1 LKNKIMSVNNKRI
14 YIYLP
19 VILSVIFAL
28 GMFAGHYLPGGK
40 SVFIHNIPI
49 TNKLDAILGY
59 IQEEYVDSV
68 SKNEL
73 VELSIPA
80 ILENLDPHSVYI
92 PAAEFHDLNDPLEG
106 EFEGIGV
113 EFNIQK
119 DTIIVVNTIAGG
131 PSERR
136 GVIGGDRIV
145 KINDTLVAGVKIES
159 ADVMKKLKGR
169 KGTTVRISVK
179 RKNTKNLIPFEI
191 TRDKIPLV
199 SVDASFMVKDDIGYI
214 KVSKF
219 ARTTTSEFHNAVD
232 ALKTKG
238 IKKIIVDLRGNGGGY
253 LDAAT
258 NLADEFLKEGSLIVY
273 TKGRSKPKVNT
284 FATSYGYCQDEKV
297 VVLIDE
303 WSASASEI
311 FAGAI
316 QDNDRGT
323 IIGRRSFGKG
333 LVQEPVSFNDGSS
346 LRLTVARYYTPTG
359 RCIQRSYKN
368 GAISYYE
375 EIADRFYNG
384 ELEFKDS
391 IKLFDSLKFKTPG
404 GKTVYGGGGI
414 MPDIFVPND
423 TSNITNYFKD
433 AVNLALI
440 YRFAFDYTDE
450 NRKFLKTFSTWQ
462 QLDEYLNKIDVLKL
476 FVVFASK
483 NGLSEN
489 KVDIIKSKELLCAHL
504 KAYIIRN
511 IFDDK
516 GFYPVALSIDKVYK
530 TAVNYLEKN

>member
-1 LKNKIMSVNNKRI
+1 MSQKNKRI

-19 VILSVIFAL
+19 IILSVIFVG

-40 SVFIHNIPI
+40 AVFIHNIPL

-68 SKNEL
+68 SKDDL
-73 VELSIPA
+73 VELSLPA

-92 PAAEFHDLNDPLEG
+92 PASDFHELNDPLEG

-119 DTIIVVNTIAGG
+119 DTITVVNTIPGG

-136 GVIGGDRIV
+136 GVMGGDRIV
-145 KINDTLVAGVKIES
+145 KINDTLVAGVKIQNS
-159 ADVMKKLKGR
+159 DVIKKLKGK
-169 KGTTVRISVK
+169 KGTVVKISVK

-199 SVDASFMVKDDIGYI
+199 SVDASFMAQKDIGYI

-219 ARTTTSEFHNAVD
+219 ARTTTDEFHQAVD
-232 ALKTKG
+232 ALKAQG
-238 IKKIIVDLRGNGGGY
+238 MKKIIVDLRGNGGGY

-258 NLADEFLKEGSLIVY
+258 NLADEFLKDGSLIVY

-284 FATSYGYCQDEKV
+284 FATSYGYCQNEKI

-368 GAISYYE
+368 GSMSYYE
-375 EIADRFYNG
+375 EIADRFHIG
-384 ELEFKDS
+384 ESEEKDS
-391 IKLFDSLKFKTPG
+391 LKLFDSLKFKTPG

-414 MPDIFVPND
+414 TPDIFVTND
-423 TSNITNYFKD
+423 TLDITSYFKE
-433 AVNLALI
+433 AVTQALI

-450 NRKFLKTFSTWQ
+450 NRKFFKTFSNWEE
-462 QLDEYLNKIDVLKL
+462 LDKHLNKVDVLKL
-476 FVVFASK
+476 FVAFASK
-483 NGLSEN
+483 NGLAEN
-489 KVDIIKSKELLCAHL
+489 NAEIKKSNELLRTHL

-516 GFYPVALSIDKVYK
+516 GFYPVALSIDNVYK
-530 TAVNYLEKN
+530 RAINYLDKN

>member
-1 LKNKIMSVNNKRI
+1 MSIKNKRL

-19 VILSVIFAL
+19 IILSVMFAS
-28 GMFAGHYLPGGK
+28 GMLAGHYLPGGK
-40 SVFIHNIPI
+40 AVFIHNMPI

-68 SKNEL
+68 SKDDL

-92 PAAEFHDLNDPLEG
+92 PASEFNEINDPLEG
-106 EFEGIGV
+106 EFDGIGV

-136 GVIGGDRIV
+136 GIIGGDRIV
-145 KINDTLVAGVKIES
+145 KINDTLVAGVKIS
-159 ADVMKKLKGR
+159 NSDVMKKLKGK
-169 KGTTVRISVK
+169 KGTKVKISVK
-179 RKNTKNLIPFEI
+179 RNNTKNLIPFEI

-199 SVDASFMVKDDIGYI
+199 SVDASFMVKNDIGYI

-232 ALKTKG
+232 ALKSKG
-238 IKKIIVDLRGNGGGY
+238 MKKIIVDLRGNGGGY

-273 TKGRSKPKVNT
+273 TKGRTKPKQNT
-284 FATSYGYCQDEKV
+284 FATSYGNCHDEKV

-333 LVQEPVSFNDGSS
+333 LVQEPVFFNDGSS

-359 RCIQRSYKN
+359 RCIQRAYN
-368 GAISYYE
+368 HGTMNYFE
-375 EIADRFYNG
+375 EITDRYYNG
-384 ELEFKDS
+384 ELEFADS
-391 IKLFDSLKFKTPG
+391 IKLFDSLKFKTPA
-404 GKTVYGGGGI
+404 GKIVYGGGGI

-423 TSNITNYFKD
+423 TTDITNYFKE
-433 AVNLALI
+433 AVTLALI
-440 YRFAFDYTDE
+440 YRFAFDYTDD
-450 NRKFLKTFSTWQ
+450 NRKFLKTFSKWQ
-462 QLDEYLNKIDVLKL
+462 QLDEHLNKIDVLKL
-476 FVVFASK
+476 FIEFAES
-483 NGLSEN
+483 NGLVEN
-489 KVDIIKSKELLCAHL
+489 KLEINKSNGLLRAHI

-516 GFYPVALSIDKVYK
+516 GFYPVALSIDNVYK
-530 TAVNYLEKN
+530 SAIEYLEKN